1 VHPVHATSPAPT
13 SVPGPPPGG
22 PVDRDTVISQVEHA
36 VDRLADLTALPI
48 TEHVTRF
55 EATHAALTD
64 ALSSIDKV

>member
-1 VHPVHATSPAPT
+1 MDVVQPAEPT
-13 SVPGPPPGG
+13 P
-22 PVDRDTVISQVEHA
+22 RDTVVEQVGQA
-36 VDRLADLTALPI
+36 VERLSGLDALPV

>member
-1 VHPVHATSPAPT
+1 VYPADSTRPT
-13 SVPGPPPGG
+13 SQVPGPPPGG
-22 PVDRDTVISQVEHA
+22 RVDRDTVIDQVEHA
-36 VDRLADLTALPI
+36 VDRLSGLDALPV

>member
-1 VHPVHATSPAPT
+1 M
-13 SVPGPPPGG
+13 PGPPPGG
-22 PVDRDTVISQVEHA
+22 QVDRDTVISQVEHA
-36 VDRLADLTALPI
+36 VQRLSGLDALPI

>member
-1 VHPVHATSPAPT
+1 MQPAEPFRDDT
-13 SVPGPPPGG
+13 VS
-22 PVDRDTVISQVEHA
+22 RDTVIEQVDVA
-36 VDRLADLTALPI
+36 VQRLAGLDALPV